1 MERALSHLSLRWLE
15 LLCFHVGWSFGV
27 LHLDWLASAR
37 VNTFVHRCDDLLSSH
52 HHVLLVDRTGV
63 CSDRIEHLC
72 MGWVLDVP
80 DTRGVYA

>member
-1 MERALSHLSLRWLE
+1 MERALSHLPLRWFE
-15 LLCFHVGWSFGV
+15 LLCLHVGWSLGV

-37 VNTFVHRCDDLLSSH
+37 VNTFVHCCDDLLGSH

-63 CSDRIEHLC
+63 CSYRIEHLR